1 MQNRNTIAAVLF
13 ILLISSAIYF
23 YTRPKKAISE
33 GISDLVPGS
42 GKITILYNDYVYD
55 TKLRAEPGLSILVES
70 PQLVVLFDTGGD
82 TQILQDNIEVLGVNI
97 SKVDC
102 IVLSHEHWDHLGGLE
117 YVLSKN
123 PGIPV
128 YVPGEYSQYLEDNIE
143 SFGGKCVPLGNATK
157 LCDSIGVTNTIYG
170 TYDEQ
175 GLVVMTGDGLFLL
188 AGCGHAGIENIASD
202 VVKSSGENISL
213 ILGGFHTSSLVHA
226 CDVLDEIG
234 VDRVAPIH
242 GGLSAATLE
251 YLETRYGDNYIQS
264 GVGFILDY
272 HN

>member
-1 MQNRNTIAAVLF
+1 MQNRNILIVIVS
-13 ILLISSAIYF
+13 ILLISTAIYF
-23 YTRPKKAISE
+23 QTRSTKTISK
-33 GISDLVPGS
+33 GISDLIPGS

-55 TKLRAEPGLSILVES
+55 PRL
-70 PQLVVLFDTGGD
+70 
-82 TQILQDNIEVLGVNI
+82 LQDNIEVLGVNVSRI
-97 SKVDC
+97 DC
-102 IVLSHEHWDHLGGLE
+102 IVLSHEHWDHIDGLE
-117 YVLSKN
+117 YILSKN

-143 SFGGKCVPLGNATK
+143 KYGGDCVPLGNATS

-175 GLVVMTGDGLFLL
+175 GLVVMTGDGLLL
-188 AGCGHAGIENIASD
+188 FAGCGHAGIENIAMD
-202 VVKSSGENISL
+202 VVESGGENISL

-242 GGLSAATLE
+242 GGLSNATLE
-251 YLETRYGDNYIQS
+251 YIKTKYSDNYVQS
-264 GVGFILDY
+264 GVGFTLNY
-272 HN
+272 H